1 MNLRSID
8 LNLLLVFDTI
18 YSERNI
24 SKAARKLALSQPTVS
39 NALARL
45 RERLDD
51 PLFTRTSDGMVP
63 TARAKTL
70 ADPIRQALDLIER
83 GLRSDDAF
91 DYAHSERR
99 FVIAVEDYGETV
111 IVPRFC
117 DWLAQTAPNIR
128 IKILRE
134 PGNQLTAE
142 MKDGEVDLTLDY
154 FIQHDPSFRNER
166 VLTEGLLTLSQR
178 EHPQLTGRL
187 TLEQYLALRH
197 VVLTPRAGSM
207 SIIDRALAKRGLRR
221 HIALE
226 VPHFQSMPV
235 LVQTAGLLCTLPK
248 RMAQLYADNFRVTAH
263 TVPMRVPNFPIY
275 LTWHSSA
282 DTDPAHMWLRQNL
295 IALCQRL

>member
-18 YSERNI
+18 YRERNI
-24 SKAARKLALSQPTVS
+24 SRAASKLALSQPTVS

-51 PLFTRTSDGMVP
+51 PLFTRTPDGMVP

-83 GLRSDDAF
+83 GIRSDDAF
-91 DYAHSERR
+91 DHAHSERC

-111 IVPRFC
+111 ILPRFS

-128 IKILRE
+128 LKIRPE
-134 PGNQLTAE
+134 PGGQLGAA
-142 MKDGEVDLTLDY
+142 MKDGRVDLTLDY
-154 FIQHDPSFRNER
+154 FVQHDPSFHNEC
-166 VLTEGLLTLSQR
+166 VLTDSLLTLSR
-178 EHPQLTGRL
+178 RDHPQLSGRL
-187 TLEQYLALRH
+187 TLEAYLAQRH
-197 VVLTPRAGSM
+197 VALTPRAGSM
-207 SIIDRALAKRGLRR
+207 SMIDLALAKRGLRR

-235 LVQTAGLLCTLPK
+235 LVQNTGLLCTVPK
-248 RMAQLYADNFRVTAH
+248 RMAHLYADNFGLTTH
-263 TVPMRVPNFPIY
+263 TVPLRVPSFPIY
-275 LTWHSSA
+275 LTWHSSTDA
-282 DTDPAHMWLRQNL
+282 DSAHRWLRENL
-295 IALCQRL
+295 ITLCQRL